1 MKSGR
6 RNFLAIIA
14 GAAVIGGSIMSFGLR
29 DTALRLPDLRPGNL
43 NPPVSLTIASAVTK
57 QRWLDAAKAA
67 FAAADVRTS
76 SGKKIEI
83 TVQNVLSGESML
95 GIASQRLQPVVWSP
109 GETTWID
116 QLNERWNRENQT
128 PIISKACEPTVL
140 TPVGLAMWRPMA
152 EALGWPDD
160 PISWAELIA
169 LANDPQGWASH
180 GHPEWGRL
188 RLGHTHPQYSSA
200 GLLFLASVIYAISGK
215 TDNIT
220 SDDIYA
226 PEVEAGLAAL
236 AQNTAKYGM
245 ITTDLLN
252 NMASFGP
259 SFLHATS
266 AFEEGTVRFNAER
279 KAELRWPLVFV
290 FPQEGTFWSDQPYC
304 ILDGAHW
311 VSDEEAEAAQL
322 FLDFLKS
329 DTMQAEAGK
338 HYVRPLGPATPL
350 GPLLTLENGTSP
362 EASRITVP
370 DFEIPGPDVSES
382 IIDQFL
388 NTKRK
393 ATVVLVV
400 DTSGSMQTDNRIGT
414 ATTATAAFLRRLDP
428 RDRVGL
434 VTFSNTVDLLQQI
447 AAVKDVGEATT
458 QRVSSL
464 LAEGGTNLHGAIC
477 EATRMVAEEQAKD
490 RIASDN
496 RLYGIVLL
504 SDGEDTMNQVSETRM
519 FQTCLGTG
527 AEGQDGPKMYVISF
541 GGDTDIELLRRLAQ
555 ETNGVLFTADPASI
569 DATYLKI
576 SAEQ

>member
-1 MKSGR
+1 MKAGR
-6 RNFLAIIA
+6 RNFLAILA
-14 GAAVIGGSIMSFGLR
+14 GAAAFGGSILFFGVR
-29 DTALRLPDLRPGNL
+29 DTGLQLPDILSRQMA
-43 NPPVSLTIASAVTK
+43 PPVSLTIASAVTK
-57 QRWLDAAKAA
+57 QRWLDAATTA
-67 FAAADVRTS
+67 FAEADIRTS
-76 SGKKIEI
+76 SGKPIEI

-95 GIASQRLQPVVWSP
+95 GIAGRTLQPVVWSP
-109 GETTWID
+109 GEMTWVD
-116 QLNERWNRENQT
+116 QLNGRWKRDNQT
-128 PIISKACEPTVL
+128 PVTSKVCEPTVL

-152 EALGWPDD
+152 EALGWPED

-169 LANDPQGWASH
+169 LANDPQGWAAH

-200 GLLFLASVIYAISGK
+200 GLLFLSSVIYAISGK

-220 SDDIYA
+220 PDDIYA
-226 PEVEAGLAAL
+226 PKVEAGLAAL

-245 ITTDLLN
+245 VTTDLLN
-252 NMASFGP
+252 NMADLGP

-266 AFEEGTVRFNAER
+266 VFEEGAVRFNIER
-279 KAELRWPLVFV
+279 KDDLRWPLAFV
-290 FPQEGTFWSDQPYC
+290 FPEEGTFWSDQPYC
-304 ILDGAHW
+304 ILDGADW

-329 DTMQAEAGK
+329 NAMQAEAGK
-338 HYVRPLGPATPL
+338 NYVRPLDPTTLL
-350 GPLLTLENGTSP
+350 GPFLTLENGTNP
-362 EASRITVP
+362 AASRDTVP
-370 DFEIPGPDVSES
+370 DFQIPGPDVSES

-400 DTSGSMQTDNRIGT
+400 DTSGSMQEDNRIGT

-434 VTFSNTVDLLQQI
+434 VTFSSQVDRLVQI
-447 AAVKDVGEATT
+447 APVKDIGEATT

-464 LAEGGTNLHGAIC
+464 LADVGTNLHGAVC
-477 EATRMVAEEQAKD
+477 EATRMMAEEQAKD
-490 RIASDN
+490 RVATDN
-496 RLYGIVLL
+496 RLYGIILL
-504 SDGEDTMNQVSETRM
+504 SDGEDTVNEVSETRM
-519 FQTCLGTG
+519 FQTCLRTG
-527 AEGQDGPKMYVISF
+527 AEGQDGPKMFVISF
-541 GGDTDIELLRRLAQ
+541 GGDTDLDLLQRLAQ
-555 ETNGVLFTADPASI
+555 ETNGVLFSADPASI

>member
-14 GAAVIGGSIMSFGLR
+14 GAVVISGAIYTFGLR
-29 DTALRLPDLRPGNL
+29 DTALPFPDIIPGFSGAD
-43 NPPVSLTIASAVTK
+43 VSLTIASAVTK

-67 FAAADVRTS
+67 FAQADVRTS
-76 SGKKIEI
+76 SGQRIEI

-95 GIASQRLQPVVWSP
+95 GIAGRTLQPVVWSP
-109 GETTWID
+109 GEMTWVD
-116 QLNERWNRENQT
+116 QLNERWNRDNQT
-128 PIISKACEPTVL
+128 PVMSRACEATVL

-152 EALGWPDD
+152 EALGWPAD
-160 PISWAELIA
+160 PISWAELIE
-169 LANDPQGWASH
+169 LANDPQGWASY

-200 GLLFLASVIYAISGK
+200 GLLFLTSVIYAISGK

-220 SDDIYA
+220 PDDIYA
-226 PEVEAGLAAL
+226 TEVESGLTAL
-236 AQNTAKYGM
+236 AQNTSRYGM
-245 ITTDLLN
+245 VTTDLLN
-252 NMASFGP
+252 SMASFGP
-259 SFLHATS
+259 SFLHVTS
-266 AFEEGTVRFNAER
+266 AFEEGTVRFNIER
-279 KAELRWPLVFV
+279 KDDLRWPLAFV
-290 FPQEGTFWSDQPYC
+290 FPEEGTFWSDQPYC
-304 ILDGAHW
+304 ILDGAAW
-311 VSDEEAEAAQL
+311 VSDEQAEAAQL
-322 FLDFLKS
+322 FLDFLGS
-329 DTMQAEAGK
+329 DAMQAEAGN
-338 HYVRPLGPATPL
+338 HYVRPLAAGTSL
-350 GPLLTLENGTSP
+350 GPLLTLDNGTDP
-362 EASRITVP
+362 AASRDTVP

-388 NTKRK
+388 NTKRR

-400 DTSGSMQTDNRIGT
+400 DISGSMQQDNRIGT
-414 ATTATAAFLRRLDP
+414 ATTATAAFLRRLDA

-434 VTFSNTVDLLQQI
+434 VTFSSGVDRLVPI
-447 AAVKDVGEATT
+447 APVSEIGEATT

-464 LAEGGTNLHGAIC
+464 VANGGTNLHAAVC
-477 EATRMVAEEQAKD
+477 EATRMIAEQQAQD
-490 RIASDN
+490 QAASDN

-504 SDGEDTMNQVSETRM
+504 SDGEDTMNEVSETRM

-527 AEGQDGPKMYVISF
+527 AEGQDGPKMFVISF
-541 GGDTDIELLRRLAQ
+541 GGDTNVGLLRRLAQ

>member
-1 MKSGR
+1 M
-6 RNFLAIIA
+6 
-14 GAAVIGGSIMSFGLR
+14 
-29 DTALRLPDLRPGNL
+29 
-43 NPPVSLTIASAVTK
+43 SLTIASAVTK
-57 QRWLDAAKAA
+57 QHWLDAAKAA

-76 SGKKIEI
+76 SGKPIQI
-83 TVQNVLSGESML
+83 TLQNVLSGESML
-95 GIASQRLQPVVWSP
+95 AIADRTLQPVVWSP
-109 GETTWID
+109 GEMTWVD
-116 QLNERWNRENQT
+116 QLNARWDRANQT
-128 PIISKACEPTVL
+128 PVTSKICEATVL

-200 GLLFLASVIYAISGK
+200 GLLFLASVVYAISGK

-220 SDDIYA
+220 PDDLYA
-226 PEVEAGLAAL
+226 PQVEIGLAAL

-245 ITTDLLN
+245 VTTDLLN

-266 AFEEGTVRFNAER
+266 AFEEGTVRFNIER
-279 KAELRWPLVFV
+279 KDDLRWPLAFI
-290 FPQEGTFWSDQPYC
+290 FPEEGTFWSDQPYC
-304 ILDGAHW
+304 ILDGADW
-311 VSDEEAEAAQL
+311 VSDEQAEAAQL

-329 DTMQAEAGK
+329 DSMQAEAGTT
-338 HYVRPLGPATPL
+338 YVRPLDPATPL
-350 GPLLTLENGTSP
+350 GPLLTLDNGTNP
-362 EASRITVP
+362 AASRDTVP
-370 DFEIPGPDVSES
+370 DFEIPGPDVSDS

-400 DTSGSMQTDNRIGT
+400 DTSGSMQQDNRIGT

-434 VTFSNTVDLLQQI
+434 VTFSSAVDRLVPI
-447 AAVKDVGEATT
+447 GAVKEIGEATT
-458 QRVSSL
+458 LRVSTL
-464 LAEGGTNLHGAIC
+464 LAAGGTNLYAAVC
-477 EATRMVAEEQAKD
+477 EATRMIAEEQAKD
-490 RIASDN
+490 RTAKDN

-504 SDGEDTMNQVSETRM
+504 SDGEDTVNEVSETRM

-527 AEGQDGPKMYVISF
+527 AEGQDGPKMFVISF
-541 GGDTDIELLRRLAQ
+541 GGDTDVDLLQRLAQ
-555 ETNGVLFTADPASI
+555 ETHGVLFTADPASI

>member
-1 MKSGR
+1 MSPGR

-14 GAAVIGGSIMSFGLR
+14 GAAVVGGSVYFVGLR
-29 DTALRLPDLRPGNL
+29 DLTLTFPDGLPQLSDQSVPLP
-43 NPPVSLTIASAVTK
+43 IASAVTK
-57 QRWLDAAKAA
+57 QRWLDAAKIA
-67 FAAADVRTS
+67 FADADIRTS
-76 SGKKIEI
+76 SGKRIEI

-95 GIASQRLQPVVWSP
+95 GIASQALQPVVWSP
-109 GETTWID
+109 GEMTWAD
-116 QLNERWNRENQT
+116 QLNERWNRNNPT
-128 PIISKACEPTVL
+128 PVMTNTCDPTVL

-152 EALGWPDD
+152 EALGWPAD

-169 LANDPQGWASH
+169 LANDPQGWASY

-215 TDNIT
+215 TEAIKP
-220 SDDIYA
+220 DDIYA
-226 PEVEAGLAAL
+226 EQVESGLAAL

-245 ITTDLLN
+245 VTTDLLN

-259 SFLHATS
+259 SFLHVTS
-266 AFEEGTVRFNAER
+266 AFEEGTVRFNIER
-279 KAELRWPLVFV
+279 KDDLRWPLAFV
-290 FPQEGTFWSDQPYC
+290 FPEEGTFWSDQPYC
-304 ILDGAHW
+304 ILDGAAW
-311 VSDEEAEAAQL
+311 VSDEQAEAAQL
-322 FLDFLKS
+322 FLAFLKS
-329 DTMQAEAGK
+329 DAIQAEAGN
-338 HYVRPLGPATPL
+338 HFIRPLNAATPI
-350 GPLLTLENGTSP
+350 GSLLTLDNGTSP
-362 EASRITVP
+362 AASRDSVP
-370 DFEIPGPDVSES
+370 DFEIPSPEVSES

-400 DTSGSMQTDNRIGT
+400 DTSGSMQQDNRIGT

-434 VTFSNTVDLLQQI
+434 VTFSNRVHQI
-447 AAVKDVGEATT
+447 APIAPVKEIGEATT
-458 QRVSSL
+458 QRVLSL
-464 LAEGGTNLHGAIC
+464 VANGGTNLHGAVC
-477 EATRMVAEEQAKD
+477 EATRLIAEEQAQD
-490 RIASDN
+490 RAQSDN

-504 SDGEDTMNQVSETRM
+504 SDGDDTENEVSETRM
-519 FQTCLGTG
+519 FQTCLGTR
-527 AEGQDGPKMYVISF
+527 AEGNDGPKMFVISF
-541 GGDTDIELLRRLAQ
+541 GGDTDVSLLKRLAQ

>member
-14 GAAVIGGSIMSFGLR
+14 GAAVICGAILAFGVR
-29 DTALRLPDLRPGNL
+29 DTGPRLSDLLAGSTE
-43 NPPVSLTIASAVTK
+43 PPVALTIASAVTK
-57 QRWLDAAKAA
+57 QRWLDAARVA

-76 SGKKIEI
+76 SGRQINI

-95 GIASQRLQPVVWSP
+95 GIADQRLQPVVWSP
-109 GETTWID
+109 GEMTWVD
-116 QLNERWNRENQT
+116 QLQERWNRNNQT
-128 PIISKACEPTVL
+128 PVISEACVPTVL

-169 LANDPQGWASH
+169 LANDPQGWESL

-200 GLLFLASVIYAISGK
+200 GLLFLASVVYAISGK

-220 SDDIYA
+220 PDYIYTS
-226 PEVEAGLAAL
+226 EVEAGLSTL

-245 ITTDLLN
+245 VTTDLLN

-259 SFLHATS
+259 SYLHATS

-279 KAELRWPLVFV
+279 KEDLRWPLVFV
-290 FPQEGTFWSDQPYC
+290 FPEEGTFWSDQPYC
-304 ILDGAHW
+304 ILDGADW
-311 VSDEEAEAAQL
+311 VSGEEAEAARL
-322 FLDFLKS
+322 FLDFLRS
-329 DTMQAEAGK
+329 DAIQAEAGR
-338 HYVRPLGPATPL
+338 HYVRPLDPTTPL
-350 GPLLTLENGTSP
+350 GPLLTLDNGTTPS
-362 EASRITVP
+362 ASRDTVP
-370 DFEIPGPDVSES
+370 DFEIPGPDVSDS
-382 IIDQFL
+382 IIDQFM

-393 ATVVLVV
+393 ATIVLVV
-400 DTSGSMQTDNRIGT
+400 DTSGSMQQDNRIGT
-414 ATTATAAFLRRLDP
+414 ATTATVAFLRRLDP

-434 VTFSNTVDLLQQI
+434 VTFSGEVDRLVQI
-447 AAVKDVGEATT
+447 DAVKDVGESTT
-458 QRVSSL
+458 QLVSSL
-464 LAEGGTNLHGAIC
+464 LADGGTNLHAAVC
-477 EATRMVAEEQAKD
+477 EATRMISEEQLKD
-490 RIASDN
+490 QAALDN

-504 SDGEDTMNQVSETRM
+504 SDGEDTVNEVSETRM

-527 AEGQDGPKMYVISF
+527 AEGQDGPKMFVISF
-541 GGDTDIELLRRLAQ
+541 GGDTDLDLLRRLAQ